1 MFYDELSLNNQIN
14 CLYDSLQQAREERDK
29 YKKALEEM
37 KEMNQHIL
45 IAMDRKNRS
54 KEELIEN
61 YIAAG
66 ARAAGARAAYYVAK
80 YATLPFFDAN
90 TEYWLNRYFEITGE
104 DREEYE
110 KALEEI
116 VRQGR
121 GSLDYYLVAKEALNE
136 TK

>member
-1 MFYDELSLNNQIN
+1 
-14 CLYDSLQQAREERDK
+14 
-29 YKKALEEM
+29 
-37 KEMNQHIL
+37 MNQHIL

-61 YIAAG
+61 YTAAGARAAG

-90 TEYWLNRYFEITGE
+90 TEYWINEYFEITGE

-110 KALEEI
+110 KALEEM
-116 VRQGR
+116 
-121 GSLDYYLVAKEALNE
+121 K
-136 TK
+136 K